1 MQLCHSFM
9 SPESAKFV
17 MSYTTLPAITLNNN
31 ATNLFGTTFVFYLN
45 RKRMAA
51 SANAG
56 CHYACQSNGQQKNQ
70 Q

>member
-31 ATNLFGTTFVFYLN
+31 ATNLFGTTFVFFMIAEG
-45 RKRMAA
+45 RRMACLDGLIVIPA
-51 SANAG
+51 F
-56 CHYACQSNGQQKNQ
+56 QI
-70 Q
+70 